1 MCANKC
7 HKRKKCLTIAM
18 FFIIK
23 LCLKIYKRL
32 WRTTLNEV
40 LCATLFLCICFVI
53 WTFKD
58 YRKTNNFGQSEYPVI
73 LWWTKGFP
81 GTLETKHCAQ
91 DIRCSI
97 YSNGSVP
104 HGNNVEAYLF
114 YGSNIDF
121 NHLPLPKKS
130 DHIWGLYHEE
140 SPRNVEELMHE
151 QILRMFNYSSTLSR
165 YSDVPFPLQHLES
178 IEHITNEE
186 YFVTTFEKNIY
197 LNEIAPVMYLQSDCE
212 TSTERDAYVK
222 ELMKHI
228 EVDSYGSCLN
238 NKKLPSKFVDDY
250 LNHLSDDEFLKF
262 ISRYKFIIAIENG
275 VCEDYVTEKFWRA
288 IRVGTVPI
296 YFGSPSVR
304 DWLPNQKSALLLEDF
319 PTPKL
324 LSEHLKKLLED
335 DVLYEQYLEHK
346 IYQIIT
352 NERLI
357 TDFRMRPHQ
366 MDSLKTVEEF
376 ECFICDKLHK
386 QRKGIYDKRIVDKR
400 HYNCP
405 KPLSALSL
413 AVNPQNDWVFSWELA
428 KKRAKEIY
436 ERLTNTN

>member
-7 HKRKKCLTIAM
+7 DERRKCLTLAM

-32 WRTTLNEV
+32 WRITLNEV
-40 LCATLFLCICFVI
+40 LCATLLLCVCFVV

-58 YRKTNNFGQSEYPVI
+58 YRKTNNYEHSEYPVI
-73 LWWTKGFP
+73 LWWTKEFP
-81 GTLETKHCAQ
+81 GTMETKHCPEY
-91 DIRCSI
+91 IKCSI

-104 HGNNVEAYLF
+104 YGNNVDAYLF
-114 YGSNIDF
+114 YGSTIDF
-121 NHLPLPKKS
+121 SNLPLPKKS
-130 DHIWGLYHEE
+130 EHIWGLYHEE

-151 QILRMFNYSSTLSR
+151 QILRIFNYSSTLSR

-178 IEHITNEE
+178 IEHITNKE

-197 LNEIAPVMYLQSDCE
+197 LTEIAPVMYLQSDCE

-222 ELMKHI
+222 ELMKYI

-250 LNHLSDDEFLKF
+250 LNHLSDDDFLKF
-262 ISRYKFIIAIENG
+262 IAKYKFIIAIENG

-288 IRVGTVPI
+288 IRIGSVPI
-296 YFGSPSVR
+296 YFGSPSIR
-304 DWLPNQKSALLLEDF
+304 DWLPNKKSAILLEDF

-335 DVLYEQYLEHK
+335 DLLYEQYLEHK

-357 TDFRMRPHQ
+357 TEFRMRPHQ
-366 MDSLKTVEEF
+366 MDSLKTIEEF

-386 QRKGIYDKRIVDKR
+386 RRKGIYDKRIVDKR

-428 KKRAKEIY
+428 KKRANEIY
-436 ERLTNTN
+436 ERVTNTN